1 MRRTGPK
8 SLVLPDFYSL
18 GLFDIYAVHK
28 VTELLPGKVPHLGS
42 VSRPAIAA
50 FSGKTFIDK
59 HKSVRLFED
68 RLDPVTASSAEQ
80 VKAPAIRLVF
90 VHQILNYSA
99 QSVNGFT
106 HISTACDDI
115 DPIHHRDV
123 R

>member
-42 VSRPAIAA
+42 VSRPSIAA

-68 RLDPVTASSAEQ
+68 RLDPVAASPAKQ
-80 VKAPAIRLVF
+80 VEAPPVRLVF
-90 VHQILNYSA
+90 VHLLFYDGTQTVY
-99 QSVNGFT
+99 GFA
-106 HISTACDDI
+106 HVSII
-115 DPIHHRDV
+115 
-123 R
+123 